1 MTMPTD
7 NNSTVVRADVTQHII
22 DLIDGDGEIT
32 GLTPDSSLL
41 NHGLDSLRIMSLVF
55 KLEEH
60 YDILL
65 DDEDADDL
73 HTVNDLATLVIRR
86 IAERS

>member
-1 MTMPTD
+1 MTMPID
-7 NNSTVVRADVTQHII
+7 NNSTIARPDVTQHII
-22 DLIDGDGEIT
+22 DLIEGDGEIT

-65 DDEDADDL
+65 DDQDADDL
-73 HTVNDLATLVIRR
+73 HTVNDLATLVMRR